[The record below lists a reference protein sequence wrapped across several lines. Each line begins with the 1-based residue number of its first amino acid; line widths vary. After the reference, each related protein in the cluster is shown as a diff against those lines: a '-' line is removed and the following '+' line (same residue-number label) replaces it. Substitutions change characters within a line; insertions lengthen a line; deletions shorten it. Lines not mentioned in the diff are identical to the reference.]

1 MRSTPGGDIRYTLFR
16 FYLLVTGVSGLLFG
30 LINLINVRPPVNVF
44 TGAAVFLLCALW
56 YLLSANS
63 GGYGLSRISFLVF
76 LSLIWLPLG
85 YLTSPGSFSA
95 MPYIALTGMFISA
108 VVVRNQWEYAFPI
121 IMLILIPALFLYEMY
136 NPMKFDIYSDPAYRL
151 KDLSMNFV
159 VAGSIILITIIYTM
173 NRYRSF
179 NEKMYEVSVR
189 DSLTG
194 LYNKRFFNEY
204 IEKEHNRSLRNKTVF
219 SLVFIDINHFK
230 RVNDSL
236 GHLEGDRVL
245 KDIAGIL
252 VSSIRNY
259 DLAVRYGGDEFI
271 LIFPSTELEDAEHQ
285 MKRMQKELDTYCAG
299 YREQGLSVSWGIAE
313 SRNRSV
319 EEVLAIADEMLYFK
333 KRNINA
339 HTGKNDPDN

>member
-1 MRSTPGGDIRYTLFR
+1 MRTEGSTPGSDIRYTLFR
-16 FYLLVTGVSGLLFG
+16 FYLLISGISGLIFG
-30 LINLINVRPPVNVF
+30 LINLINSRPAVNVI
-44 TGAAVFLLCALW
+44 TGVAVVLLCGIW
-56 YLLSANS
+56 YLLSANPA
-63 GGYGLSRISFLVF
+63 GYALSRISFLLF

-108 VVVRNQWEYAFPI
+108 VVVRNQWEYVFPI
-121 IMLILIPALFLYEMY
+121 LMLILIPVLFLFEMY
-136 NPMKFDIYSDPAYRL
+136 NPLKFDVYENPAYRL

-159 VAGSIILITIIYTM
+159 VSGSIILITIIYTM

-204 IEKEHNRSLRNKTVF
+204 IDKEHNRSLRNNTVF

-245 KDIAGIL
+245 KDVAAIL
-252 VSSIRNY
+252 LGSIRNY

-271 LIFPSTELEDAEHQ
+271 LIFPSTELPAAEHQ
-285 MKRMQKELDTYCAG
+285 MNRMQKVLHDYCAS

-313 SRNRSV
+313 SRNKSV

-333 KRNINA
+333 KRSLA
-339 HTGKNDPDN
+339 DDEHT